1 MGFQAVRLK
10 RSFFARNAVDVA
22 PELLGCILQ
31 VGDLSVRLTETEA
44 YLQDDEAS
52 HSFRGPTKRNGVMFG
67 SPGYSYV
74 YFVYGMYWC
83 LNVVTGLEG
92 DGQAVLLRGGSP
104 LAGLEAMRANR
115 PKCGDDSKL
124 ANGPGKLA
132 LALGVDGSYN
142 ARDYCCDRGLRL
154 STDGF
159 VPVKVVTTPR
169 IGIAKNTEKPW
180 RFLVR

>member
-1 MGFQAVRLK
+1 MAPRATRLK

-22 PELLGCILQ
+22 PELLGCMLQ
-31 VGDLSVRLTETEA
+31 VGKLSVRLTETEA

-52 HSFRGPTKRNGVMFG
+52 HSFRGPTNRNSVMFG
-67 SPGYSYV
+67 PPGYSYV

-92 DGQAVLLRGGSP
+92 DGQAVLLRGGWP

-132 LALGVDGSYN
+132 LALGLDGSFN
-142 ARDYCCDRGLRL
+142 ARDYCSDRGLSLL
-154 STDGF
+154 SDGY
-159 VPVKVVTTPR
+159 VPAEVVTTPR

-180 RFLVR
+180 RFLLR